1 MSEEK
6 TKKKKNRLV
15 RAFVIAVTFGFI
27 MMYSEP
33 SNTTSTTSSSN
44 TPKVNHYNSLQEAYD
59 HHKNYIRHVC
69 QEWVKIIDPNASGFS
84 WPSYAGEYMG
94 KFIVKGTSNG
104 RLFRCEYIEYENERG
119 MNLDD
124 VRRE

>member
-15 RAFVIAVTFGFI
+15 RAFVIVVTFGFI

-33 SNTTSTTSSSN
+33 RDTTTSSSN
-44 TPKVNHYNSLQEAYD
+44 TPKVNYYTSLQEAYD

-69 QEWVKIIDPNASGFS
+69 QEWVKLIDANASNFN
-84 WPSYAGEYMG
+84 WPTYAGEYQG
-94 KFIVKGTSNG
+94 KFIVKGTSNN